1 MYTVE
6 KTVQIWMKLQP
17 DGRWL
22 PCQVGFCALGRP
34 KGRRGTGD
42 PALGG
47 ACGGRHLSPPGAF
60 HQKGLVIG

>member
-1 MYTVE
+1 
-6 KTVQIWMKLQP
+6 MKLQP